1 MAYSRNIYG
10 KRCCFNNN
18 GVGLED
24 TVYRYLCPVRRAG
37 SIIGRG
43 GEIAK

>member
-1 MAYSRNIYG
+1 LIKAKS
-10 KRCCFNNN
+10 FFSDDTDNN